1 MAENHQIVSVPG
13 GGQPSGEVPAEFVP
27 GYGQPQYLEEE
38 TIDLR
43 DYLAVILR
51 RKWTIL
57 AFFLVVV
64 VTVGI
69 YTFKTRPLYK
79 ATATVEVNAAQPNVT
94 PFGNQGE
101 ARLIEQ
107 ARYLKTQA
115 DILKSRTLA
124 TRVIELLDLE
134 NNPEFNPKTKSAF
147 SLSSLLGFLSSVF
160 KSSNSSTAVKEDPEY
175 VKEYGILKSFSKSL
189 QVKSFSKG
197 GTGSYILEVS
207 FQAHDPKLCA
217 NVVNTLIN
225 EYIHFDLEKRIQA
238 TKLGHRYIQ
247 KQIEKV
253 QGKLEQ
259 AEERLNA
266 FTKKHDIVFLSQ
278 LNAKGEGGQ
287 DISTAQLVSLS
298 EELNNAKAQRI
309 ALESLYKQ
317 SKTNPDDLPQVVND
331 KLIQKLKENLSKL
344 QTEYADLSSVFT
356 PQYPKMRRIR
366 SKVRSLTKMIEK
378 EKHLIVTTIRT
389 QYETALQKE
398 QMLRAALQQQKKK
411 VSNLRRMAIDY
422 NILKREVDTNQ
433 HIYEL
438 LLNKSKE
445 LDVEVGIKSSGIHPI
460 DAAMV
465 PLKPFKPKKLLNMVL
480 AMFIG
485 LFGGVFCAF
494 VIEYFDNTF
503 KSPEEVERVLGLPI
517 LGTIPHIQ
525 FKKSGGNS
533 LETLIEHEA
542 LDNPRSALAEAF
554 RMIRTSLMLSAAG
567 APPKCL
573 MVTSPQVGAGKT
585 FVAFNLAVVYAQM
598 DARVLLIDSDLRK
611 PRLNKVLN
619 VASNPG
625 LSNYLTGK
633 MDLKTITRS
642 VGSSLDHG
650 LEIDFIPAGAI
661 PPNPV
666 ELLNSQIFSEA
677 ITQFREMYDVIIL
690 DTPPLVGFAD
700 PLVLGRMADG
710 TLLVIRNEQTPRPTS
725 QHGCEL
731 LSKVGARLLG
741 AIVNDIKVRKGS
753 YYYGK
758 YYSYYHHYYGKYY
771 GKDGK
776 AELPGRTL

>member
-1 MAENHQIVSVPG
+1 MPENHSLVSAPG
-13 GGQPSGEVPAEFVP
+13 RGSQGELPAEYVP
-27 GYGQPQYLEEE
+27 GYGQSQYLEEE

-79 ATATVEVNAAQPNVT
+79 ASATVEVNAAQPNVT

-124 TRVIELLDLE
+124 TRVIEILDLE
-134 NNPEFNPKTKSAF
+134 NNPEFNRKNKGILSDILGAVRALFKGSA
-147 SLSSLLGFLSSVF
+147 SSD
-160 KSSNSSTAVKEDPEY
+160 TAQEDPEY
-175 VKEYGILKSFSKSL
+175 KKRFGILKSFSDSL
-189 QVKSFSKG
+189 TVKSFSKG
-197 GTGSYILEVS
+197 GSGSYILEVS

-217 NVVNTLIN
+217 KVVNTLID
-225 EYIHFDLEKRIQA
+225 EYIHFDLEKRIEA

-278 LNAKGEGGQ
+278 LNEKGEGGQ
-287 DISTAQLVSLS
+287 DIATAQLVSLS

-331 KLIQKLKENLSKL
+331 PLIQKLKENLSKL
-344 QTEYADLSSVFT
+344 KAEYADLSSVFT
-356 PQYPKMRRIR
+356 SQYPKMRRIR
-366 SKVRSLTKMIEK
+366 SKIKSLERMIQK
-378 EKHLIVTTIRT
+378 EKRLIITTIRT
-389 QYETALQKE
+389 RYETALQKE
-398 QMLRAALQQQKKK
+398 KMLRTALQQQKKK

-445 LDVEVGIKSSGIHPI
+445 MDVEVGIKSSGIHPI

-485 LFGGVFCAF
+485 LFGGIFCAF

-503 KSPEEVERVLGLPI
+503 KSPEEVEKYLGLPI

-525 FKKSGGNS
+525 VKGTGEGGI
-533 LETLIEHEA
+533 EKLIEYEA
-542 LDNPRSALAEAF
+542 LDKRKSALAEAF

-567 APPKCL
+567 EPPKCL

-585 FVAFNLAVVYAQM
+585 FIAFNLAVVYAQM
-598 DARVLLIDSDLRK
+598 DARVLLVDCDLRK
-611 PRLNKVLN
+611 PRLHKILKVS
-619 VASNPG
+619 SNPG
-625 LSNYLTGK
+625 LSTYLTGK
-633 MDLKTITRS
+633 MDLKTITKS
-642 VGSSLDHG
+642 VGTGLDHG
-650 LEIDFIPAGAI
+650 LEIDFIPSGAV

-666 ELLNSQIFSEA
+666 ELLNSQIFSETIA
-677 ITQFREMYDVIIL
+677 QLKERYDVIIL

-700 PLVLGRMADG
+700 PLVLSRMADG

-731 LSKVGARLLG
+731 LTKVGARLLG

-758 YYSYYHHYYGKYY
+758 YYSYYHYYYGKSYS
-771 GKDGK
+771 KEGK
-776 AELPGRTL
+776 AELPGRT

>member
-1 MAENHQIVSVPG
+1 MPENHSLVSTPG
-13 GGQPSGEVPAEFVP
+13 GAQQGELPAEYLP

-79 ATATVEVNAAQPNVT
+79 ATATVEVNTAQPNVT

-124 TRVIELLDLE
+124 TRVIEVLDLE
-134 NNPEFNPKTKSAF
+134 NNPEFNQKNK
-147 SLSSLLGFLSSVF
+147 SLLSDILGAIGSLF
-160 KSSNSSTAVKEDPEY
+160 KGSTPADTTQEDPEY
-175 VKEYGILKSFSKSL
+175 KKRYGILKSFSNSL
-189 QVKSFSKG
+189 NVKSYSKG
-197 GTGSYILEVS
+197 GRGSYILEVS
-207 FQAHDPKLCA
+207 FQSHDPKLCA
-217 NVVNTLIN
+217 QVVNTLID
-225 EYIHFDLEKRIQA
+225 EYIHFDLEKRIEA

-278 LNAKGEGGQ
+278 LNEKGEGGQ
-287 DISTAQLVSLS
+287 DIATAQLVSLS

-331 KLIQKLKENLSKL
+331 PLIRKLKENLSKL
-344 QTEYADLSSVFT
+344 KAEYADLSSVFT
-356 PQYPKMRRIR
+356 PHYPKMKRIR
-366 SKVRSLTKMIEK
+366 SKIKSLERMINK

-389 QYETALQKE
+389 RYETALQKE
-398 QMLRAALQQQKKK
+398 KMLRTALQQQKKK

-445 LDVEVGIKSSGIHPI
+445 MDVEVGIKSSGIHPI

-465 PLKPFKPKKLLNMVL
+465 PLKPFKPKKLMNMIL

-503 KSPEEVERVLGLPI
+503 KSPEEVEKYLGLPI

-525 FKKSGGNS
+525 VKKGGPPS
-533 LETLIEHEA
+533 LERSIEYEA
-542 LDNPRSALAEAF
+542 LDNRRSALAEAF

-567 APPKCL
+567 EPPKCL
-573 MVTSPQVGAGKT
+573 MVTSPQMRAGKT
-585 FVAFNLAVVYAQM
+585 FISFNLAVVYAQM
-598 DARVLLIDSDLRK
+598 DARVLLIDCDLRK
-611 PRLNKVLN
+611 PRLHKVLK

-633 MDLKTITRS
+633 MDLKTVTKK
-642 VGSSLDHG
+642 VGTTLDHG
-650 LEIDFIPAGAI
+650 LEIDFIPSGAI

-666 ELLNSQIFSEA
+666 ELLNSQIFSETIA
-677 ITQFREMYDVIIL
+677 QLREHYDVIIM

-700 PLVLGRMADG
+700 PLVLGRIADG
-710 TLLVIRNEQTPRPTS
+710 TLLVIRNEQTPRPAS
-725 QHGCEL
+725 QHSCEL
-731 LSKVGARLLG
+731 LAKVGGRLLG

-758 YYSYYHHYYGKYY
+758 YYSYYHYYYGKYY
-771 GKDGK
+771 SQEGK
-776 AELPGRTL
+776 AELPGRTG